1 MNRRNFLRAAAA
13 AGVVGPALHSWAQ
26 SAAANPPLR
35 VGLIGC
41 GWYGKSDLCR
51 LLQVAPVEVVALCD
65 VDNQMLAEA
74 SALVAQRQASRQTP
88 RTYRDYRA
96 MLEAGTLDLV
106 LVATPDHWH
115 ALAAMA
121 ALQAGAHLYLQKP
134 VSVDV
139 LEGEA
144 ILAEARRL
152 GRTVQV
158 GTQRRST
165 PHLIEARETIV
176 RAGLLGKVA
185 HAGIHS
191 YYPMRQRGNPPEIA
205 PPAHLDWEMWTGPAP
220 LRPYHEGIHPGS
232 WRSYREY
239 GNGIIGDMGVHMLD
253 AVRWML
259 DLGWPKRV
267 SSSGGLFVDKASR
280 ANIPDT
286 QTATFEFDDL
296 TVVWEHRTWGAPPDP
311 RYPWGLV
318 LHGDKGTLK
327 AGVERYEF
335 IPVGGTEPARSATF
349 LDEADQ
355 FPADKTEKRI
365 EIHAAP
371 ATRRHF
377 RNLLACIADGSKPV
391 ADIEQGHISSASC
404 ILANLA
410 LGLGRPLSYD
420 PATRSVPGDAEAT
433 AALRRP
439 YRAPWRH
446 PAG

>member
-1 MNRRNFLRAAAA
+1 MPPIRTRRDFLALSGASLLLGGAAAPSAGLAGTLLAQAPAGGAQDYQPQRGQSGKDVIWIPTPDKLVSRMLSMAQVTASDFVIDLGAGDGKIVIAAAREFGARGLGIEYEPQMVEHARRNAQA
-13 AGVVGPALHSWAQ
+13 AGVADRARFEKADIFESDFSPAS
-26 SAAANPPLR
+26 
-35 VGLIGC
+35 VITM
-41 GWYGKSDLCR
+41 Y
-51 LLQVAPVEVVALCD
+51 LL
-65 VDNQMLAEA
+65 
-74 SALVAQRQASRQTP
+74 
-88 RTYRDYRA
+88 
-96 MLEAGTLDLV
+96 
-106 LVATPDHWH
+106 
-115 ALAAMA
+115 
-121 ALQAGAHLYLQKP
+121 
-134 VSVDV
+134 
-139 LEGEA
+139 
-144 ILAEARRL
+144 
-152 GRTVQV
+152 
-158 GTQRRST
+158 
-165 PHLIEARETIV
+165 PHLNMRLRHRMMALEPGTRV
-176 RAGLLGKVA
+176 LLG
-185 HAGIHS
+185 
-191 YYPMRQRGNPPEIA
+191 
-205 PPAHLDWEMWTGPAP
+205 
-220 LRPYHEGIHPGS
+220 
-232 WRSYREY
+232 EY

-253 AVRWML
+253 AVRWLL

-267 SSSGGLFVDKASR
+267 SSSGGIFVDKASR

-404 ILANLA
+404 ILANIA